1 MQITRANIDELL
13 DAGALQF
20 NGGPYGW
27 LVMRRD
33 GPTERTRR
41 SIYLNYEVGECFQVF
56 GAIGDY
62 DFDVNG
68 GALSSYWYRVRLQ

>member
-1 MQITRANIDELL
+1 MQITRDNIDELL

-27 LVMRRD
+27 LDVRRD
-33 GPTERTRR
+33 GPTERHENCVLIEWEILNGR
-41 SIYLNYEVGECFQVF
+41 SCGLIS
-56 GAIGDY
+56 DH

-68 GALSSYWYRVRLQ
+68 GALSPEWYRVRLQ